1 MGRAAFIYSEDLSG
15 HVLRDG
21 HPMRPIRLKW
31 THDLLD
37 ALGAFSTRKS
47 KVIKPISATDEDIL
61 SSHTRDYLNVVKNLS
76 GGTALE
82 KAELFGFSSVGDNPI
97 YDGMY
102 EAALLSTGAS
112 LMATDLALSGDV
124 DVAFSISGGLHHA
137 MPASASGFCIF
148 NDPVVVIN
156 TLLNRGLRVVY
167 LDIDAHH
174 GDGVQHS
181 FYDKDSVLTISLHES
196 GQNLFPG
203 TGSVDEK
210 GMGNGEGYSVNL
222 PLAPYTGDEIY
233 NWAFENIVPPLI
245 DAFGPDCVVTQLG
258 IDTYHS
264 DPLTHL
270 YLSSEGFVS
279 IIRSIKNIAHGLPWI
294 ALGGGGYNLSAVAR
308 CWSLA
313 YGVMSDQCLSDDLP
327 ESQKGHLGTEKLR
340 DVFTPELPGKV
351 VEATRQFAEIS
362 VETVKKTIFPYH
374 I

>member
-1 MGRAAFIYSEDLSG
+1 MGRTAFIYSEDLSS

-37 ALGAFSTRKS
+37 ALESFSS
-47 KVIKPISATDEDIL
+47 GNSIVIKPVSASDEDVL
-61 SSHTRDYLNVVKNLS
+61 SNHTLDYLKAVKNLS
-76 GGTALE
+76 AGTALE
-82 KAELFGFSSVGDNPI
+82 KAELFGFSTAGDNPI
-97 YDGMY
+97 YSGMY
-102 EAALLSTGAS
+102 EAALLSAGAS
-112 LMATDLALSGDV
+112 LVATNLALSGDV
-124 DVAFSISGGLHHA
+124 EVAFSISGGLHHA

-148 NDPVVVIN
+148 NDPAIVIN

-181 FYDKDSVLTISLHES
+181 FYDTDSVLTISLHES
-196 GQNLFPG
+196 GQSLFPG

-210 GMGNGEGYSVNL
+210 GIGNGEGYSVNL
-222 PLAPYTGDEIY
+222 PLAPYTGDEVY

-245 DAFGPDCVVTQLG
+245 DAFDPDCVVTQLG

-270 YLSSEGFVS
+270 YLSSEGFTS
-279 IIRSIKNIAHGLPWI
+279 IIRSTKKIVQGLPWI

-313 YGVMSDQCLSDDLP
+313 YGVMSGQDLTDDLP
-327 ESQKGHLGTEKLR
+327 ESQKDHLGTDKLR
-340 DVFTPELPGKV
+340 DVLIPELPSKV
-351 VEATRQFAEIS
+351 VEATREFAEVS
-362 VETVKKTIFPYH
+362 VELVKKTIFPYH
-374 I
+374 M

>member
-1 MGRAAFIYSEDLSG
+1 MARAAFIYSEELSK

-37 ALGAFSTRKS
+37 ALGAFSSRYS
-47 KVIKPISATDEDIL
+47 NVIKPSGATDEEIL
-61 SSHTRDYLNVVKNLS
+61 SSHTCDYLNMVKSLS
-76 GGTALE
+76 LGAAVENATV
-82 KAELFGFSSVGDNPI
+82 FGFSTAGDNPI
-97 YDGMY
+97 YEGMY

-112 LMATDLALSGDV
+112 LMAADLALSGNV

-148 NDPVVVIN
+148 NDPAIVIN
-156 TLLNRGLRVVY
+156 TLLNKGLRVAY

-181 FYDKDSVLTISLHES
+181 FYDNDSVLTISLHES
-196 GQNLFPG
+196 GQSLFPG

-210 GMGNGEGYSVNL
+210 GIGSGEGYSVNL
-222 PLAPYTGDEIY
+222 PLAPYTGDEVY
-233 NWAFENIVPPLI
+233 NWAFENVVPPLI
-245 DAFGPDCVVTQLG
+245 NAFAPDCVVTQMG
-258 IDTYHS
+258 IDTHHG

-270 YLSSEGFVS
+270 YLTSEGFVS
-279 IIRSIKNIAHGLPWI
+279 IIQSIKTIAQGLPWI

-313 YGVMSDQCLSDDLP
+313 YGVMSDQCLSDHLP
-327 ESQKGHLGTEKLR
+327 ESQKDHLGIEKLR
-340 DVFTPELPGKV
+340 DVFTPELPVKV

-362 VETVKKTIFPYH
+362 VEAVKKTIFPYH
-374 I
+374 M